1 MTTTNDF
8 ARLLSAAKVL
18 ATSGD
23 VGGAKTLLKAAKELL
38 PASEVGIC
46 IKCVKRLP
54 RETEALRQ
62 VEAGLR
68 DNSAEGKAERTA
80 AG

>member
-18 ATSGD
+18 GKSGD
-23 VGGAKTLLKAAKELL
+23 TAGAKALLKAATELL

-46 IKCVKRLP
+46 IKCVKRLQ

-68 DNSAEGKAERTA
+68 DNSAEGKAER
-80 AG
+80 